1 MGLNPGG
8 DCYVPPVTSV
18 EEGNA
23 FRVEP
28 NWSPDGKRLQ
38 QEVCLM
44 FQRLA
49 TALGRPLEW
58 SHLIDECL
66 TANFCPFRSS
76 RWEDLPRKE
85 EALKFSFQLWQEIF
99 ENGAVHPRVIISN
112 GSKAVPFLRDLLKKL
127 ESKLVAASRRLTL
140 AAGGTDSRE
149 GRLGGC

>member
-1 MGLNPGG
+1 
-8 DCYVPPVTSV
+8 
-18 EEGNA
+18 
-23 FRVEP
+23 
-28 NWSPDGKRLQ
+28 
-38 QEVCLM
+38 M

-85 EALKFSFQLWQEIF
+85 EALKFSFQLWQ
-99 ENGAVHPRVIISN
+99 
-112 GSKAVPFLRDLLKKL
+112 AVPFLRDLLKKL